1 MSTGEPRPLDTRA
14 TSGARW
20 RPGAAR
26 SASATIVEQILEA
39 LHAGDLAPGDFLGT
53 EADLAHAF
61 SVSRLPVRDA
71 LRMLTAFGLVDVR
84 IGKDGGAFVA
94 DARPERLAR
103 AMAVQLQLLGVD
115 FEQILDAQKVLE
127 CHLVRAAAANRSD
140 ADLARLQDILD
151 GLAATPA
158 DGETAVGLGMAFHA
172 ALADAAGNPVLSLM
186 LQVLLHIL
194 HDHYAPSS
202 TRTRTREVAAAHHRL
217 LTLIAAR
224 DGEGAAAHIAAHIEA
239 TRRYGPRR
247 PTPRTA
253 QQDEGA

>member
-1 MSTGEPRPLDTRA
+1 MSASEPRALGA
-14 TSGARW
+14 GASSGGRW

-26 SASATIVEQILEA
+26 SASEGIVAQILDA

-53 EADLAHAF
+53 EAELAQAF

-94 DARPERLAR
+94 NARPERLAR

-115 FEQILDAQKVLE
+115 FEQILDAQRVLE

-151 GLAATPA
+151 GLAAAPA

-194 HDHYAPSS
+194 HDHYAPTS
-202 TRTRTREVAAAHHRL
+202 TPARTREVAVAHHRL

-224 DGEGAAAHIAAHIEA
+224 DGDGAAAHIAAHIEA

-247 PTPRTA
+247 SMSRQA
-253 QQDEGA
+253 QQDTDS